1 MNLLSFLLEFV
12 RDYFSEWRLLRNVER
27 TRQLE
32 LEDALHKRRVELIE
46 QAKNLCE
53 VEQAAETTQ
62 NGNDRTQ

>member
-1 MNLLSFLLEFV
+1 MNWFSFLLEFV

-53 VEQAAETTQ
+53 VEQAAETTRQ
-62 NGNDRTQ
+62 ADT